1 VRSLNAVTPIQ
12 VKRIL
17 VPLSMCPHSE
27 QAFRM
32 AHDLAEH
39 YDSEICAIHVFAD
52 PKEKDPLYSQ
62 ELREPEMYDKVFRQ
76 RVDDILEKVCP
87 TFKCSKKTRT
97 IVTHGS
103 FADEILR
110 EAADI
115 RAHLIVMGT
124 HSEKTLQQSIRGST
138 MTRVLKTA
146 PCPVLTIRYPVGEE
160 DAKSED

>member
-1 VRSLNAVTPIQ
+1 MVTPIK

-39 YDSEICAIHVFAD
+39 YDSEVLAIHVFAD
-52 PKEKDPLYSQ
+52 PREKDPLYSP
-62 ELREPEMYDKVFRQ
+62 ELKEPEMYDKVFRQ
-76 RVDDILEKVCP
+76 RVDDLLDKICP
-87 TFKCSKKTRT
+87 TARCVKKTRT
-97 IVTHGS
+97 IVTHGAFS
-103 FADEILR
+103 DEILR
-110 EAADI
+110 QATDM

-146 PCPVLTIRYPVGEE
+146 PCPVLSIRYPAGDDDEKTE
-160 DAKSED
+160 D